1 MIILGRQHLRERWDL
16 VGGLRRFSR
25 VSKRRA
31 EAGEVPFVLVHGL
44 GVSSRYMTPL
54 ANELAPC
61 HPVYAPDLP
70 GHGRSEKPKHVLNIR
85 ELAEALCDWLHAVD
99 LERAVFVGNSM
110 GCQVL
115 VELADLNPG
124 CMLAAALLGPTMDQ
138 TVNSPLS
145 HVVGLFKD
153 QFREPPT
160 LIPLQAFDYL
170 HNGPIRTI
178 IEFQNAVR
186 HNMLARASRLQA
198 PCLVLRGE
206 HDEIVSQPWVEML
219 VQHLPRASVQTIRGA
234 GHALNYNAAPTIA
247 PLILQFCR
255 DHGVSV

>member
-1 MIILGRQHLRERWDL
+1 
-16 VGGLRRFSR
+16 
-25 VSKRRA
+25 
-31 EAGEVPFVLVHGL
+31 
-44 GVSSRYMTPL
+44 MTPL

-61 HPVYAPDLP
+61 HPVYVPDLP
-70 GHGRSEKPKHVLNIR
+70 GHGRSEKPKRVLNIR
-85 ELAEALCDWLHAVD
+85 ELAEALCDWLCAVR
-99 LERAVFVGNSM
+99 LESAVFVGNSM

-153 QFREPPT
+153 QFREPPS
-160 LIPLQAFDYL
+160 LIPLQALDYL
-170 HNGPIRTI
+170 GNGPIRTI
-178 IEFQNAVR
+178 IEFRKALQ
-186 HNMLARASRLQA
+186 HDMLSRAGRLQA

-219 VQHLPRASVQTIRGA
+219 AERMPGASVQTIGGA

-255 DHGVSV
+255 DQGVPV